1 MKFSS
6 LEEGSQRFAFQF
18 FIILL
23 EPDYT
28 SVATRS
34 KLGTHTD
41 RYEND
46 SLKCHTFF
54 FFWIKKKKKKGEEA
68 VFICWS
74 RDESLAKDTPL
85 NNSHAWE
92 CWEKK
97 NTEFKCLLIL
107 RHRWNKPWNK
117 DWKVEQN
124 IVGVKKHPRDD
135 GAITALPATPWEKP
149 SPCLTEGKSLTP
161 V

>member
-6 LEEGSQRFAFQF
+6 HEEGSQRFAFQF

-28 SVATRS
+28 SVTTRS

-41 RYEND
+41 RYKNEL
-46 SLKCHTFF
+46 LKRPTFF
-54 FFWIKKKKKKGEEA
+54 FGLKKGEEA

-85 NNSHAWE
+85 NNSNAWE
-92 CWEKK
+92 CWGKIK
-97 NTEFKCLLIL
+97 NSNVL
-107 RHRWNKPWNK
+107 
-117 DWKVEQN
+117 
-124 IVGVKKHPRDD
+124 
-135 GAITALPATPWEKP
+135 
-149 SPCLTEGKSLTP
+149 
-161 V
+161 

>member
-28 SVATRS
+28 SVTTRS

-41 RYEND
+41 RYENEL
-46 SLKCHTFF
+46 LKCPTFLF
-54 FFWIKKKKKKGEEA
+54 FFWIKNKEEEA
-68 VFICWS
+68 VFICGS

-85 NNSHAWE
+85 NNSNAWE
-92 CWEKK
+92 SWEKIQ
-97 NTEFKCLLIL
+97 NSNIL
-107 RHRWNKPWNK
+107 
-117 DWKVEQN
+117 
-124 IVGVKKHPRDD
+124 
-135 GAITALPATPWEKP
+135 
-149 SPCLTEGKSLTP
+149 
-161 V
+161 